1 MRWDNI
7 DFYCSIA
14 SALSCCFFSS
24 CHPVAVSWFEQKR
37 VRSSCGGSEA
47 SQLWQHHCPVYRGGG
62 FRIGNHFCWIVWW
75 FVDNKKG
82 KKIEMGLLKGDVATK
97 RLARLL
103 RGTFHSLLGEHD
115 KALLDYSTVFEDQN
129 AGNKVDWRQS
139 LFFLLLDSLNEIILK
154 SWFS

>member
-1 MRWDNI
+1 
-7 DFYCSIA
+7 
-14 SALSCCFFSS
+14 
-24 CHPVAVSWFEQKR
+24 
-37 VRSSCGGSEA
+37 
-47 SQLWQHHCPVYRGGG
+47 
-62 FRIGNHFCWIVWW
+62 
-75 FVDNKKG
+75 
-82 KKIEMGLLKGDVATK
+82 MGLLKGDVATK